1 MAADEHA
8 PPPPAGSG
16 PRHENREAPAR
27 GRALTPKHYI
37 GQLTLRHADDPDGP
51 PVLDVEVRTSAG
63 HDLEA
68 LAFTRLELEDALG
81 EILRKR
87 VARN

>member
-1 MAADEHA
+1 MAADEHT

-16 PRHENREAPAR
+16 PRHENRAAPAR
-27 GRALTPKHYI
+27 GRALAPKRYV
-37 GQLTLRHADDPDGP
+37 GKLTLRDADDSDGS
-51 PVLDVEVRTSAG
+51 PVLDVEVRTTAG